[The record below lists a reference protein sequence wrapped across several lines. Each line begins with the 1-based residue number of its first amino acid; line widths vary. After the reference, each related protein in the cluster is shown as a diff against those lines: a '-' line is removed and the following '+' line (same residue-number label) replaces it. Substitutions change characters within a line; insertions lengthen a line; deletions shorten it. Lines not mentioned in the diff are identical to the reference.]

1 MISAFGIKEDLLKRI
16 ALISVR
22 ILPFS
27 GNTPPLIVA

>member
-1 MISAFGIKEDLLKRI
+1 VKYVGMIMINSKILRDYY
-16 ALISVR
+16 VR